1 MMNQLQTPIKTDT
14 WIPATWD
21 EYLQILEQPNFG
33 KARGYYFNQQM
44 RIEMAAVGANHADD
58 NGIIVILVNL
68 WGMFR
73 GIPMRLFVN
82 CSYRKTGIREAQPDA
97 SYYIGERVKL
107 APRGSSIVN
116 LDENLPPDLVIE
128 IGDSSLGD
136 DLGQKRILYEDL
148 EIREYWVVDVQNAKI
163 IAFKILSNCGS
174 ERITESE
181 ILPNFKIAL
190 LEEGLKRSRQQDN
203 TEVGNWFIE
212 QMGG

>member
-1 MMNQLQTPIKTDT
+1 MITQLQTQVQTDT
-14 WIPATWD
+14 WITVTWD
-21 EYLQILEQPNFG
+21 EYLQILAQPNWS
-33 KARGYYFNQQM
+33 KARSYYSNQQM

-82 CSYRKTGIREAQPDA
+82 CSYRKIGIREAQPDA
-97 SYYIGERVKL
+97 SYYIGEQVKL
-107 APRGSSIVN
+107 SPRGSSIVN
-116 LDENLPPDLVIE
+116 LDENPSPDLVIE
-128 IGDSSLGD
+128 IADSSLGD

-148 EIREYWVVDVQNAKI
+148 GVKEYWVVDVQTAKI
-163 IAFKILSNCGS
+163 IAFKILSNYGS

-181 ILPNFKIAL
+181 ILPGFKIGL

-203 TEVGNWFIE
+203 TEIGTWFMKQI
-212 QMGG
+212 GI